1 MALQMSQLW
10 DVFSGNNSDSMEKVA
25 GLTEDFLRDRIRETS
40 VLNRALPP
48 VVLTEAQI
56 ERNTANDWPLK
67 RVEIEPNSKAFTIGF
82 RGKGT
87 AQFFEGR
94 KYEVY
99 FTKIETEH
107 FKKTREELM
116 TMRYPVMDVVNN
128 NFVLDMQEQLDGM
141 FVTRLDAAAA
151 AQAATNIISTGAG
164 TVKDLFKNAVLAGVR
179 AILGRRRR
187 AARLIMTESTWL
199 NLAKLEPDKIG
210 YEPVSRIAFGGVA
223 NEKTFLGYE
232 VITSINST
240 TAGSVWNDD
249 YIYCIAEPGFLG
261 SNFILGDVRQEMKRE
276 GNMLEWWAWA
286 DQGTEIGN
294 ISSVSK
300 ITGISSLT

>member
-1 MALQMSQLW
+1 MSNLMTSQLW
-10 DVFSGNNSDSMEKVA
+10 DVFSGKSASGMEKVA
-25 GLTEDFLRDRIRETS
+25 SLTEDFIRDRIRETS

-48 VVLTEAQI
+48 VVLTENQL
-56 ERNTANDWPLK
+56 ERNTDNDWPLK
-67 RVEIEPNSKAFTIGF
+67 RVEIEPNSKAFVIGF
-82 RGKGT
+82 RGKGS
-87 AQFFEGR
+87 ARFMEGR

-116 TMRYPVMDVVNN
+116 TMKYPVMDVVNN

-141 FVTRLDAAAA
+141 FKVRLDAAATA
-151 AQAATNIISTGAG
+151 AGNSAGAG
-164 TVKDLFKNAVLAGVR
+164 AGAVKDVFKNAVIAAARKVIGK
-179 AILGRRRR
+179 RRRP
-187 AARLIMTESTWL
+187 ARLIMTESTFL

-210 YEPVSRIAFGGVA
+210 YEPVSRIAFNGVA
-223 NEKTFLGYE
+223 PEKTFLGYE
-232 VITSINST
+232 VITTINST
-240 TAGSVWNDD
+240 TANSVWSDD
-249 YIYCIAEPGFLG
+249 DVYAIAAPEFLG
-261 SNFILGDVRQEMKRE
+261 SNFILGDVQQEMKRE

-294 ISSVSK
+294 VASVAR